1 MAAAWT
7 EPVAPAELVHLPGE
21 ALDLDV
27 HLGECRGWALVH
39 RLVYVARHC
48 PALRRAAA
56 RRAADAIQEHTD
68 DVGAYRQAVALHNTL
83 PDGAPAPGDEL
94 LADEAWAERTA
105 QRVRAERE
113 KLSGELRMYQN
124 NMISESVRMAHC
136 ELGDHCRRTGELDA
150 ALFHFQKAREY
161 CASNEHALDT
171 CLRALQTAWELGQHA
186 LVLSLADKCESLLH
200 SLHGAAVALPGTRE
214 GRRAALAHGGAEIGP
229 GRGGTPGASAI
240 GALFRAGG
248 SAPARAAPTFT
259 SARDAPGMDEE
270 EGDASADLRA
280 RIQAFRVLA
289 EWATC
294 DADAELPP
302 AAVDA
307 EHARAYADV
316 VGMRALAW
324 YAVLGAMSASGAPA
338 GAKASRA
345 AQLAEDPHFR
355 HLAET
360 DAAPREMLS
369 AYVASNWR
377 RCLAIL
383 EERRA
388 ALQLDMTL
396 GVERARHML
405 DTITHRALARYLSA
419 FRRVA
424 LGRMADTFGWSATQ
438 LAEHLVA
445 LALAG
450 KVHVA
455 IDWPAQT
462 IEVLEEEPSSLGT
475 LIERGQETAV
485 LRSRLALAANM
496 TAAGVC
502 VRR

>member
-1 MAAAWT
+1 
-7 EPVAPAELVHLPGE
+7 
-21 ALDLDV
+21 
-27 HLGECRGWALVH
+27 
-39 RLVYVARHC
+39 
-48 PALRRAAA
+48 
-56 RRAADAIQEHTD
+56 
-68 DVGAYRQAVALHNTL
+68 
-83 PDGAPAPGDEL
+83 
-94 LADEAWAERTA
+94 
-105 QRVRAERE
+105 
-113 KLSGELRMYQN
+113 
-124 NMISESVRMAHC
+124 
-136 ELGDHCRRTGELDA
+136 
-150 ALFHFQKAREY
+150 
-161 CASNEHALDT
+161 
-171 CLRALQTAWELGQHA
+171 
-186 LVLSLADKCESLLH
+186 
-200 SLHGAAVALPGTRE
+200 
-214 GRRAALAHGGAEIGP
+214 
-229 GRGGTPGASAI
+229 
-240 GALFRAGG
+240 
-248 SAPARAAPTFT
+248 
-259 SARDAPGMDEE
+259 
-270 EGDASADLRA
+270 
-280 RIQAFRVLA
+280 
-289 EWATC
+289 
-294 DADAELPP
+294 
-302 AAVDA
+302 
-307 EHARAYADV
+307 
-316 VGMRALAW
+316 MRALAW